1 MSKTFSPAFTNTVS
15 GSKTVTLKTIGLKT
29 NYALQTEQP
38 GTYSL
43 VNNTGNGPAS
53 EQYSVVRS
61 VVANPSTELTASSPM
76 DNHRCVRLEVRD
88 EMRFEVTDTVDAT
101 YSRDSIAVA
110 AIKFWVPEEMISD
123 GNSELLAQRI
133 ISMLYDNGGV
143 TRLTKMLKNALQVT
157 AD

>member
-1 MSKTFSPAFTNTVS
+1 MSKTFSPAFTNTTS
-15 GSKTVTLKTIGLKT
+15 GAHTVTLKNIGLKT

-38 GTYSL
+38 GNYSL

-61 VVANPSTELTASSPM
+61 VVNNPSTELRASSPM
-76 DNHRCVRLEVRD
+76 DNQRCVRLEVRD
-88 EMRFEVTDTVDAT
+88 EMRFAVTDTVDTA
-101 YSRDSIAVA
+101 YSRDSLAVA

-133 ISMLYDNGGV
+133 ISMLYDNGGAI
-143 TRLTKMLKNALQVT
+143 RLTAMLKNALQVT
-157 AD
+157 VD